1 MNVTDDDQALIDA
14 ARAALERAAEEH
26 RQAHGLD
33 PSANR
38 DRLVQ
43 ADRAEEY
50 AATLHTFDPTNTAI
64 EPWREAM
71 YAGCAAL
78 QREADGW
85 RTLAAAAVSD
95 NWRTE
100 FEAQADGA
108 EHQAAAVHALQ
119 RRIADRDQAA
129 EHEAER

>member
-1 MNVTDDDQALIDA
+1 MNVTDHDQALIDA
-14 ARAALERAAEEH
+14 ARAALERAAQEH

-33 PSANR
+33 RSAH
-38 DRLVQ
+38 Q
-43 ADRAEEY
+43 AEQY
-50 AATLHTFDPTNTAI
+50 AVTLRTLDPTTAAI

-85 RTLAAAAVSD
+85 RTLAAAAVTD
-95 NWRTE
+95 RWRTE
-100 FEAQADGA
+100 FEAHADGA
-108 EHQAAAVHALQ
+108 ERQAAAIHALQ
-119 RRIADRDQAA
+119 RRLADRHQAA